1 MSDFK
6 QERILIPSHL
16 HQTCEAFGL
25 TPYDL
30 CGERLRWAALSRRRV
45 AELLASRHGGRFVLI
60 TARVADALY
69 QQEERDAPSALQCA
83 REVIAESIANGVLDV
98 GVEAAPAVAM
108 MALRVINVKLTLE
121 QLGDLGEMRL
131 PVGFGLEVGVSE
143 RG

>member
-1 MSDFK
+1 MNSPEP
-6 QERILIPSHL
+6 ERIPSHL
-16 HQTCEAFGL
+16 QQTCEALGL

-60 TARVADALY
+60 TAHVADVLY
-69 QQEERDAPSALQCA
+69 QQEERDAPAALQCA
-83 REVIAESIANGVLDV
+83 REVIAESIASGVQDV

-108 MALRVINVKLTLE
+108 MALRVINAKLTLE
-121 QLGDLGEMRL
+121 QLGDLGESRL
-131 PVGFGLEVGVSE
+131 PGEGRC

>member
-1 MSDFK
+1 MSDPK
-6 QERILIPSHL
+6 QEHTPISSHL
-16 HQTCEAFGL
+16 QQTCEALGL

-45 AELLASRHGGRFVLI
+45 AELLATRRGGRFVLI
-60 TARVADALY
+60 TAQVADALY
-69 QQEERDAPSALQCA
+69 QQEERDAPAALQCA
-83 REVIAESIANGVLDV
+83 REVIVKSIASGVLDV

-108 MALRVINVKLTLE
+108 TALRVVGYQLTLE

-131 PVGFGLEVGVSE
+131 PVGFGPEVGVPE